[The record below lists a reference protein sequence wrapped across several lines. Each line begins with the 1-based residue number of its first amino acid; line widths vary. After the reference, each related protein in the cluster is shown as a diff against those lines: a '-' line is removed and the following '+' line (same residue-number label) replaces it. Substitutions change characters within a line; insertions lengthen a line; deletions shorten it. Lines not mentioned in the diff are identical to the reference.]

1 VKKLFITSLAILL
14 ITLCARAN
22 DAIAQQTSTQQNAW
36 TRQMTECGVSSEA
49 ATKIQNH
56 FNKQNMVRAQNII
69 QSARQHDLPV
79 EPIIEKALEG
89 TAKNVRAEKIVRAM
103 EQVRNRYATA
113 TVEAKQMTQLKT
125 RRQKM
130 IRSMVHAMSAGISS
144 EDVSDI
150 AEQIRS
156 RERTMSRTQYEE
168 MAEETCLALRDMA
181 RVGTSPQET
190 KKTLSTALQRQYS
203 AQQIHQ
209 MRNRFIHQA
218 QNTPPD
224 TVAVQFQARV
234 RAGDDFSRGESGG
247 RSDSGGS
254 GSGSVD
260 GGSSGGNSGGSG
272 GGNNGGS
279 NGGNN
284 GGSSSGN
291 SGGSGGGNN
300 GGGSGGNGGGRN
312 K

>member
-1 VKKLFITSLAILL
+1 MTSLAILL
-14 ITLCARAN
+14 IALCTRAN
-22 DAIAQQTSTQQNAW
+22 GAVAQQTSAQQNAW
-36 TRQMTECGVSSEA
+36 TKQMTKYGVSPEA

-56 FNKQNMVRAQNII
+56 FNKQNLVRAQNII
-69 QSARQHDLPV
+69 QSAREQDLPV
-79 EPIIEKALEG
+79 GPIIEKALEG
-89 TAKNVRAEKIVRAM
+89 IAKNVRDEKIVRAM
-103 EQVRNRYATA
+103 EQVHHRYAIATA
-113 TVEAKQMTQLKT
+113 EAKQMTQLKT

-156 RERTMSRTQYEE
+156 RERTMNRIQYEE
-168 MAEETCLALRDMA
+168 MAQETCLALRDMA
-181 RVGTSPQET
+181 RVGTSPKET

-203 AQQIHQ
+203 ARQIHQ

-218 QNTPPD
+218 QNAPPD

-234 RAGDDFSRGESGG
+234 RAGDDFSQGESGG
-247 RSDSGGS
+247 RNDSGGS
-254 GSGSVD
+254 GSGSVNGRSS
-260 GGSSGGNSGGSG
+260 GGNSGGNSGGSG
-272 GGNNGGS
+272 GGN
-279 NGGNN
+279 
-284 GGSSSGN
+284 
-291 SGGSGGGNN
+291 SGGS